1 MQRQLYVSSSAS
13 WILQQ
18 SSVPVFDLFP
28 WGFNPQ
34 VYHNVLKS
42 VWGSNLLR
50 VFYFRHLIIKD
61 SYRTTVR
68 TELIRTE
75 VKEERSTLLL
85 LVVLAAELIRH
96 QSEGPGGF
104 LRYLEFVVS
113 PDHLSFRYSGL
124 FPSAKQ
130 NLNLE
135 SLWGIWGKDVFPLPL
150 DSSDVL
156 GSTPDLE
163 SQGV

>member
-1 MQRQLYVSSSAS
+1 M
-13 WILQQ
+13 
-18 SSVPVFDLFP
+18 
-28 WGFNPQ
+28 
-34 VYHNVLKS
+34 YHNVLKS

-50 VFYFRHLIIKD
+50 VFYFRHLIIKE

-75 VKEERSTLLL
+75 VKEEKSTLLP
-85 LVVLAAELIRH
+85 LVVLAAELVRH

-104 LRYLEFVVS
+104 LRDLKFVVS
-113 PDHLSFRYSGL
+113 PDHSSFKHSGL
-124 FPSAKQ
+124 FSSAKQ
-130 NLNLE
+130 NLNIEAL
-135 SLWGIWGKDVFPLPL
+135 SGIGGKDAFPLPL